1 MISSGGGFWC
11 RNSPERRPVKRTA
24 PVPTAVCGMVGLPAV
39 WAMSTRLLIFAKAA
53 SNPAP
58 STGAAGGWLHSA
70 QETSQKNPAR

>member
-1 MISSGGGFWC
+1 
-11 RNSPERRPVKRTA
+11 
-24 PVPTAVCGMVGLPAV
+24 VPTAVCGMVGLPAV

-70 QETSQKNPAR
+70 QETSQKEPRQVAG